1 MFVLIMC
8 QKLLIRLLMDLP
20 MKLLIK
26 SKWRGVFWMYLI
38 DFKQKSIALT
48 NYPTLSAILQKNP
61 LFSMGSFCFCR
72 CFVFR
77 MNYRRF
83 RTAVFF
89 RQSVGCR
96 VRRAIINNDDFK
108 IGKRLRQNAVHRF
121 VNERALII
129 ARNSNL

>member
-1 MFVLIMC
+1 
-8 QKLLIRLLMDLP
+8 
-20 MKLLIK
+20 
-26 SKWRGVFWMYLI
+26 MYPI

-61 LFSMGSFCFCR
+61 LFSMGSFFCR
-72 CFVFR
+72 YFVFR

-108 IGKRLRQNAVHRF
+108 IGKRLSQNAVHRF
-121 VNERALII
+121 VNGRALII